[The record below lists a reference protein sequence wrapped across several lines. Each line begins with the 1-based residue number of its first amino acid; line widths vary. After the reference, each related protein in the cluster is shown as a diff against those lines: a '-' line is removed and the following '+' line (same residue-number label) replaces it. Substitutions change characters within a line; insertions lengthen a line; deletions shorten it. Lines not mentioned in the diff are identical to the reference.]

1 MHRVDSL
8 AVDAV
13 RSVASLRRVGTH
25 RIDPLA
31 VEALRAVASSERSQL
46 LLVVALVEEIH
57 DAEAYARYAAQNSEL
72 LSPFTDL
79 TIVTRAMT
87 RDLPRFRE
95 LYCSPCI
102 GAAPVDRMPFIVGC
116 GPGIA
121 EWFSCDAYGENAV
134 VRQRASGHCNVHVV
148 EIEEEV
154 ERRAVEA
161 VQQEKGVDS
170 APYVALLTFERGSS
184 DAALHDALSTHG
196 ARPLVSRV
204 AAATVAPGRAHLTV
218 EGTPVERFDV
228 VRMPTWADAEA
239 LGDSLAGATAEFE
252 RGGGVARMV
261 AFCAS

>member
-95 LYCSPCI
+95 L
-102 GAAPVDRMPFIVGC
+102 
-116 GPGIA
+116 
-121 EWFSCDAYGENAV
+121 
-134 VRQRASGHCNVHVV
+134 
-148 EIEEEV
+148 
-154 ERRAVEA
+154 
-161 VQQEKGVDS
+161 
-170 APYVALLTFERGSS
+170 
-184 DAALHDALSTHG
+184 
-196 ARPLVSRV
+196 
-204 AAATVAPGRAHLTV
+204 
-218 EGTPVERFDV
+218 
-228 VRMPTWADAEA
+228 
-239 LGDSLAGATAEFE
+239 
-252 RGGGVARMV
+252 
-261 AFCAS
+261 